1 MDNFCQLI
9 LVFKNATLVFKNAT
23 LRIIWVLLLWSL
35 EANTMI
41 IHVAFQDPL
50 KHTFQTIFN

>member
-9 LVFKNATLVFKNAT
+9 LVFKNATLQ
-23 LRIIWVLLLWSL
+23 IIWVLLLWSL